1 MDNATLINSE
11 QHKFW
16 NSDSANYWISQKQ
29 ALDQL
34 LEPWARLLLD
44 AADLSGRENIADIG
58 CGSGATTLK
67 FAASLN
73 MTGRITGIDLSKRLI
88 DTAISTAQARAVKN
102 VSFVEA
108 DAAQYRFHS
117 PQDLMISRCG
127 VMFFGD
133 FVAAFSN
140 LRASLTNTGRVLF
153 VVWRA
158 PEEND
163 WYQFPVRCAAAFS
176 KEEQQIDPNAPGA
189 FALADPSRVQNILE
203 SAGFRNIRLRAV
215 TEKLCVG
222 QTVQSAAD
230 MFLAMDRIRKLLD
243 HSDPVLLNKVKRHMV
258 QGLAD
263 YQQESGVYMNGS
275 CWLVSA
281 SV

>member
-1 MDNATLINSE
+1 MDNATLVNSE

-16 NSDSANYWISQKQ
+16 NSDSANYWISQKR

-73 MTGRITGIDLSKRLI
+73 ITGRVTGIDISKRLI
-88 DTAISTAQARAVKN
+88 DAAIITAQERAVGN

-140 LRASLTNTGRVLF
+140 LRAGLTKTGRVLF

-176 KEEQQIDPNAPGA
+176 EEEQQIDPNAPGA

-222 QTVQSAAD
+222 QTVQSATD

-243 HSDPVLLNKVKRHMV
+243 HSDPVLLDKGKCHMI

-263 YQQESGVYMNGS
+263 YQQESGVYMNGT

>member
-11 QHKFW
+11 QQEFW
-16 NSDSANYWISQKQ
+16 NSDSAHYWISQKQ

-34 LEPWARLLLD
+34 LEPWACLLLD

-88 DTAISTAQARAVKN
+88 DTAISTAQARAVEN

-108 DAAQYRFHS
+108 DAAQYRFQS

-140 LRASLTNTGRVLF
+140 LRASLSNTGRVLF
-153 VVWRA
+153 VVWRE

-176 KEEQQIDPNAPGA
+176 EEEQQIDPNAPGA

-222 QTVQSAAD
+222 QTVQSATD

-243 HSDPVLLNKVKRHMV
+243 HSDTVLVDKVKRYMV

-263 YQQESGVYMNGS
+263 YQQESGVYMNGT